1 MDFSR
6 YPNINAAAETLGGI
20 KKTVFNKKALAEAE
34 ANWDRL
40 SAEDILHIEQQ
51 IPHAT
56 KILSSYVM
64 PYAICIYQAHTF
76 TVIPVRDILWFYVRV
91 VKQSVN
97 FIPTT
102 KEHYIEMLARD
113 GKTYTLGQV
122 STGGFSKKEPGA
134 EALETIRQILLP
146 YRGGIVYGY
155 SDEIN
160 GFFRQNFAQAVQMVD
175 QKSVEQAQLQ
185 RQAQLQTQQ
194 QPQLQQP
201 QMQQMQYQQPPYQQ

>member
-6 YPNINAAAETLGGI
+6 YPNISASATTLGGI
-20 KKTVFNKKALAEAE
+20 KKTVFNKKALAQAE
-34 ANWDRL
+34 ESWDRL
-40 SAEDILHIEQQ
+40 SAEDIMHIEQQ

-56 KILSSYVM
+56 KVLSSFVM

-76 TVIPVRDILWFYVRV
+76 TVIPVRDIMWFHVRV

-97 FIPTT
+97 FIPTS

-113 GKTYTLGQV
+113 GKFYTLGQV

-146 YRGGIVYGY
+146 YRAGIVYGY
-155 SDEIN
+155 SNEIEN
-160 GFFRQNFAQAVQMVD
+160 LFRNNFAQAVQMVD
-175 QKSVEQAQLQ
+175 QKSAEQAQIRQ
-185 RQAQLQTQQ
+185 QAQQQ
-194 QPQLQQP
+194 QVQS
-201 QMQQMQYQQPPYQQ
+201 QYQQ